1 MLYLIVS
8 VFIVLSGLIFYR
20 GRDIVIRPIMT
31 KTDILGVFLVWLIF
45 ATFAY
50 FINFDIVETLIMC
63 LAVSVYFLA
72 ARYNR
77 GFLVD
82 GFVFQGNISF
92 VNQKK
97 SFSDLKQVNFS
108 KEADQAVFTL
118 VVNSNNV
125 DTWRFPSERSGQ
137 ILKNFKDN
145 DVPVIYK

>member
-1 MLYLIVS
+1 MLYLIA
-8 VFIVLSGLIFYR
+8 
-20 GRDIVIRPIMT
+20 
-31 KTDILGVFLVWLIF
+31 GVFLVWLIF
-45 ATFAY
+45 AVFAY

>member
-8 VFIVLSGLIFYR
+8 VFIVLSGIIFYR
-20 GRDIVIRPIMT
+20 GRDIVIRPAMT

-45 ATFAY
+45 AAFAY

-92 VNQKK
+92 INQRRP
-97 SFSDLKQVNFS
+97 FSDLKQVNFS

>member
-8 VFIVLSGLIFYR
+8 VFLVLAGIIFYR
-20 GRDIVIRPIMT
+20 GRDIVIRPAMT

-45 ATFAY
+45 AVFAY

-77 GFLVD
+77 GFLID

>member
-45 ATFAY
+45 AVFAY

-108 KEADQAVFTL
+108 KEDDQAVFTL
-118 VVNSNNV
+118 VVNSNSI
-125 DTWRFPSERSGQ
+125 DTWRFPLDKKDE
-137 ILKNFKDN
+137 ILKIFKDN
-145 DVPVIYK
+145 NIPVVYK

>member
-8 VFIVLSGLIFYR
+8 VFLVLAGIIFYR
-20 GRDIVIRPIMT
+20 GRDIVIRPAMT

-45 ATFAY
+45 AVFAY

-77 GFLVD
+77 GFLVA

-108 KEADQAVFTL
+108 KESDQAVFTL